1 MQNKEEFVM
10 TFRKLVALA
19 GIGGLLYA
27 HRKRGGEFTLDSFKQ
42 SWNDLV
48 SGAKNKAADLRSQA
62 ESRLHDAASKVSDA
76 TDTSRQSFAGGAADV
91 TCYGSSGYGYG
102 GGSTNR

>member
-91 TCYGSSGYGYG
+91 TGYGSSGYGYG

>member
-1 MQNKEEFVM
+1 M
-10 TFRKLVALA
+10 TFRKLFALA

-27 HRKRGGEFTLDSFKQ
+27 HRKHGGEWTFDSFKQ
-42 SWNDLV
+42 SWNDLL
-48 SGAKNKAADLRSQA
+48 SGAKSKATELRSQA

-76 TDTSRQSFAGGAADV
+76 TDESSRSSFAKGAADV
-91 TCYGSSGYGYG
+91 TGYGSSGYGYG

>member
-1 MQNKEEFVM
+1 M

-27 HRKRGGEFTLDSFKQ
+27 HRKHGGQFTLESFKQ
-42 SWNDLV
+42 SWNDLIA
-48 SGAKNKAADLRSQA
+48 GAKSRAMDLRAQA
-62 ESRLHDAASKVSDA
+62 ESRLHEAAAKVSDA
-76 TDTSRQSFAGGAADV
+76 TTASGAQQSGFGGASDV
-91 TCYGSSGYGYG
+91 TGYGSAGYGYG